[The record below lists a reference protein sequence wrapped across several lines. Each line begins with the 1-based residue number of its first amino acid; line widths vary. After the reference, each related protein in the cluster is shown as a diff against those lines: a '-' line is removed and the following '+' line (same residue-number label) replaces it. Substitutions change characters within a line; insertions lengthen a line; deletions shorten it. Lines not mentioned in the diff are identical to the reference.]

1 MILDRLVY
9 SDDRRYSLPL
19 SVFAVFRIFSR
30 KLEVTF
36 WLAMALRKID
46 ASSDADTLFQSDTAA
61 ASDALVEV
69 AIESDADSLWTILK
83 LSETDAEAER
93 D

>member
-1 MILDRLVY
+1 M
-9 SDDRRYSLPL
+9 
-19 SVFAVFRIFSR
+19 
-30 KLEVTF
+30 
-36 WLAMALRKID
+36 AMALRKID